1 MRCTTEI
8 LPATIWILRYSN
20 LVTSPL
26 SNSIDF
32 VLMLCRR
39 IQCFINCLLEQMNI
53 VKRGKLNYRVAVR
66 QINLFMPDEM
76 KELYLHAVE
85 ECKDS
90 GKTIHSRRSELDEK
104 LNANL
109 FGAQVMASQIS
120 ANIHSRWWTVSR
132 RPVNYFFCRE
142 FPRIDNHHR
151 HIRASANRMHA
162 HCTHERQWIL
172 LLLILCHH
180 CIVISGATQLELK
193 RYYDF

>member
-1 MRCTTEI
+1 MVC
-8 LPATIWILRYSN
+8 L
-20 LVTSPL
+20 
-26 SNSIDF
+26 
-32 VLMLCRR
+32 R

-90 GKTIHSRRSELDEK
+90 GKTIHFR
-104 LNANL
+104 LNRMSKWIWICSV
-109 FGAQVMASQIS
+109 FGIQVMASQIS

-132 RPVNYFFCRE
+132 RPVNYSFCRE
-142 FPRIDNHHR
+142 FSQIDDHHR
-151 HIRASANRMHA
+151 HIWASANRMHA

-172 LLLILCHH
+172 LLLFIDIVPPLHCH
-180 CIVISGATQLELK
+180 
-193 RYYDF
+193 